1 MFDDFGQIIGHFRIA
16 VCVKTRAIA
25 VVAHIHNNNV
35 ARIAKPFG
43 DHAPISGRPIKTMGD
58 EKRGTRPEFIV
69 F

>member
-1 MFDDFGQIIGHFRIA
+1 MR
-16 VCVKTRAIA
+16 VKTRAVA

-58 EKRGTRPEFIV
+58 EKRGTCPEFIV
-69 F
+69 IQHDCNLAALIWGR